1 MKKGSILLLLTA
13 CIWGMAFVAQ
23 SVAMDAI
30 GPWTFTCLRSYIAG
44 LTLTCILPLFK
55 KTPCESKMLW
65 KGGITCGLCL
75 GVASMLQQVGVVYTT
90 VGKAGFI
97 TALYVVFVPLISV
110 FLGKKIPKKIGL
122 CVAMSVVG
130 LYFLCMNES
139 ISFSKGDTFVLL
151 CAVGFAFHILTI
163 DHFSSKVDGIR
174 MSCIQFYVAGLLCT
188 IPMFVFEKPEL
199 SSIVQALG
207 PVLYAGILS
216 SGAGYTLQIIGQ
228 KDTDPTIASLLM
240 SLESV
245 FAAIG
250 GFLLL
255 HQVMS
260 VRELIGC
267 ALTFGA
273 VLAAQLPVE
282 KLFSRK

>member
-1 MKKGSILLLLTA
+1 M
-13 CIWGMAFVAQ
+13 
-23 SVAMDAI
+23 
-30 GPWTFTCLRSYIAG
+30 
-44 LTLTCILPLFK
+44 
-55 KTPCESKMLW
+55 
-65 KGGITCGLCL
+65 
-75 GVASMLQQVGVVYTT
+75 
-90 VGKAGFI
+90 
-97 TALYVVFVPLISV
+97 
-110 FLGKKIPKKIGL
+110 
-122 CVAMSVVG
+122 
-130 LYFLCMNES
+130 
-139 ISFSKGDTFVLL
+139 LL